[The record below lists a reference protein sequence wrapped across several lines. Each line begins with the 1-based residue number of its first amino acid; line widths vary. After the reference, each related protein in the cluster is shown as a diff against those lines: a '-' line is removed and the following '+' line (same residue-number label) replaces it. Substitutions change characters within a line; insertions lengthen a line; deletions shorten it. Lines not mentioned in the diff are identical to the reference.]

1 MLLPL
6 RLSSYSPGPL
16 PPSNLSAVLVTTS
29 TVHLNW
35 DTPPVDSV
43 DGYTLNVTH
52 NHSTKS
58 RYVPNGKMTS
68 YTVRDLQPGQR
79 YRITVTALRNTPHG
93 PVNSDPKTLRIQ
105 TGKYRTFLGAFM
117 LCGLFILYFYWC
129 FAYAFYCNMHAKC
142 IAGYTARHENC
153 SKPS

>member
-1 MLLPL
+1 MHSALPCIEVINALLQFIEVKPGSNIDRQYNHVSKGKYIFTSKTKIL
-6 RLSSYSPGPL
+6 ASYSTGPL

-35 DTPPVDSV
+35 DTPPADSV

-79 YRITVTALRNTPHG
+79 YRITVTALRNTPQG

-105 TGKYRTFLGAFM
+105 TGK
-117 LCGLFILYFYWC
+117 
-129 FAYAFYCNMHAKC
+129 
-142 IAGYTARHENC
+142 
-153 SKPS
+153 

>member
-1 MLLPL
+1 MLSLPL

-35 DTPPVDSV
+35 DTPPVNSV

-58 RYVPNGKMTS
+58 RYIPNGKMTS

-79 YRITVTALRNTPHG
+79 YRITVTALRNTPQG

-105 TGKYRTFLGAFM
+105 TGKYRTFLMLLCLVEYLFCIFM
-117 LCGLFILYFYWC
+117 GVLH
-129 FAYAFYCNMHAKC
+129 MHF
-142 IAGYTARHENC
+142 TAICMQNI
-153 SKPS
+153 